1 MPTYIVTAPDDLL
14 SQPQKNRLAAEITR
28 VHCEVTG
35 APAYFAQVIFVDVK
49 SGNYFMGG
57 KPLDADHVFVHG
69 QIRDGRTAEA
79 KNRLLLGMMEVA
91 AKVAEIPK
99 SHVGVYIVEVPSAQI
114 AEYGQPLPGPGEE
127 QAWTAS
133 LAPDVRQ
140 RMEAVGR

>member
-1 MPTYIVTAPDDLL
+1 VPTYIVTAPDDLL
-14 SQPQKNRLAAEITR
+14 SQSQKNRLAAEITR

-49 SGNYFMGG
+49 ASNYFMGG
-57 KPLDADHVFVHG
+57 KPLDADHVFIHG

-99 SHVGVYIVEVPSAQI
+99 HQVGVYIVEVPSQQI
-114 AEYGQPLPGPGEE
+114 AEYGAPLPGPGEE
-127 QAWTAS
+127 KAWTAA
-133 LAPDVRQ
+133 LPADVRQ